1 MAFKNP
7 SLPER
12 IVTMP
17 NKTVAYILKG
27 YPRISESFILNE
39 IYLLE
44 TMGLDLHIFSVKK
57 SDEKKSHQVV
67 DSIEA
72 PVDYLPEDA
81 SVTDSNFA
89 RWLWVNVPHFF
100 PSHWRLFVKRPF
112 AYLQTLFYV
121 LFGLSLRI
129 SLGKSPTFKTTFMKD
144 FMRSGYIALKVL
156 EHKNIQHLHGHF
168 CHGATTMTMLASHL
182 TGIPYSFTAHAK
194 DIYVPKL
201 NPGGLL
207 QTKIE
212 RAEFVTT
219 CTDYN
224 GQFLRSLSPQ
234 GTPIYT
240 LYHGLDTKLFTPP
253 LEEPVGVPT
262 ILSVG
267 RFVEKKGF
275 PYLIDACRI
284 LKEKGLSFK
293 CRIIGQKDEQSE
305 LVESM
310 IQEFGLEDTVT
321 IEGGMTQDELKEAYA
336 NATIFA
342 LPCFI
347 VDSGDRDGIPN
358 VLAEAMASGRA
369 VVSTNSSGIPEIV
382 EHEVNG
388 LLVPQK
394 NALALAKALE
404 YLLENPDSRAE
415 LGQAARATVC
425 DMFDSETTTV
435 FLKDLFN
442 TCLTDYSEH
451 QTKAV
456 QLLSK
461 TVENSPSIVSSAK

>member
-1 MAFKNP
+1 M
-7 SLPER
+7 S
-12 IVTMP
+12 TP
-17 NKTVAYILKG
+17 NSTVAYILKG

-44 TMGLDLHIFSVKK
+44 TMNLNLHIFSVKK
-57 SDEKKSHQVV
+57 SDEKKSHKVV
-67 DSIEA
+67 DSIQA
-72 PVDYLPEDA
+72 PVDYLPEDSSA
-81 SVTDSNFA
+81 TGSSFG
-89 RWLWVNVPHFF
+89 RWLWVNFPRFF

-121 LFGLSLRI
+121 LFGLSLRV
-129 SLGKSPTFKTTFMKD
+129 SLGKSPTFKTTFIKD
-144 FMRSGYIALKVL
+144 FMRSGYIALRVL

-168 CHGATTMTMLASHL
+168 CHGATTMTMLVSHL

-201 NPGGLL
+201 NPCGLL

-234 GTPIYT
+234 STPIYT
-240 LYHGLDTKLFTPP
+240 LYHGLDTKLFMPP
-253 LEEPVGVPT
+253 MKEPDGVST

-284 LKEKGLSFK
+284 LKNKGLEFK

-305 LVESM
+305 LVANM
-310 IQEFGLEDTVT
+310 IQEFGLEDTVM
-321 IEGGMTQDELKEAYA
+321 IEGDMTQTELKEVYGSSA
-336 NATIFA
+336 IFA

-369 VVSTNSSGIPEIV
+369 VVSTNISGIPEIV
-382 EHEVNG
+382 KHEVNG

-394 NALALAKALE
+394 NAAALAKALE
-404 YLLENPDSRAE
+404 QLLQNPELRAE
-415 LGQAARATVC
+415 LGQAARAKVC
-425 DMFDSETTTV
+425 EMFDSKTTTV

-442 TCLTDYSEH
+442 TCLTNYSGC
-451 QTKAV
+451 QTKAIK
-456 QLLSK
+456 LPSK
-461 TVENSPSIVSSAK
+461 AVENPATIVSSAK

>member
-1 MAFKNP
+1 MSTP
-7 SLPER
+7 TS
-12 IVTMP
+12 
-17 NKTVAYILKG
+17 TVAYILKG

-44 TMGLDLHIFSVKK
+44 TMNLNLHIFSVKK
-57 SDEKKSHQVV
+57 SDEKKSHKVV
-67 DSIEA
+67 DIIQA
-72 PVDYLPEDA
+72 PVEYLPEDA
-81 SVTDSNFA
+81 SVTDSTFT
-89 RWLWVNVPHFF
+89 RWLWANFPRFF
-100 PSHWRLFVKRPF
+100 PSHWQLFLKRPF
-112 AYLQTLFYV
+112 AYLQTLLYV

-129 SLGKSPTFKTTFMKD
+129 SLGKAPSFKTTFIKD
-144 FMRSGYIALKVL
+144 FFRAGFIALRVL

-253 LEEPVGVPT
+253 PKEKEPIGVPN

-284 LKEKGLSFK
+284 LKHKGLSFK
-293 CRIIGQKDEQSE
+293 CRIIGQKDEESE
-305 LVESM
+305 LVANM

-336 NATIFA
+336 GSAIFA

-369 VVSTNSSGIPEIV
+369 VVSTNISGIPEIV

-394 NALALAKALE
+394 NAVALAKALE
-404 YLLENPDSRAE
+404 QLLQNPDLRAE
-415 LGQAARATVC
+415 LGQAARAKVC
-425 DMFDSETTTV
+425 EMFDSETTTV
-435 FLKDLFN
+435 FLKDLFT
-442 TCLTDYSEH
+442 TCLSNYSKDE
-451 QTKAV
+451 A
-456 QLLSK
+456 K
-461 TVENSPSIVSSAK
+461 TVKTSASPKNEEPSSAFASSAK